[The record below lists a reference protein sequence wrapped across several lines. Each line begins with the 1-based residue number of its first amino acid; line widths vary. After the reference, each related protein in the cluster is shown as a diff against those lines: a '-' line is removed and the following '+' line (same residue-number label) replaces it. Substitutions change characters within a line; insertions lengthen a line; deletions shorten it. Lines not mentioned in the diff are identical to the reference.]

1 MKEAEKT
8 SKQKRKDKQAERPR
22 KQNDTQAR
30 NMTMNHEKE
39 RVIGTS

>member
-30 NMTMNHEKE
+30 NMTMNPEEE